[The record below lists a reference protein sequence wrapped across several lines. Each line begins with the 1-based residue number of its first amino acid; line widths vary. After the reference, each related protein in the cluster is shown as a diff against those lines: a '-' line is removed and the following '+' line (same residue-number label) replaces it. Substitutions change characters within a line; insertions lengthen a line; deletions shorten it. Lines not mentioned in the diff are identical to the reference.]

1 MFLFID
7 TLSDPSYLALFDKER
22 TIVDSHTW
30 PGKQREFDMLIEEV
44 NNFVNKNNASYK
56 DLEGIITIIG
66 PGGFTGTR
74 VTTLVANT
82 IAYAFHIPLFPLTIG
97 EFFSL
102 QDAPLPWIT
111 QITKK
116 EVLLWTENIPDSFV
130 LTALSDLPEGLY
142 SSIAPIDFTGANRTM
157 SPAKEY
163 EKVITRIS
171 MTDGFK
177 SLKPLYA
184 KDPNITLKNTTH
196 G

>member
-7 TLSDPSYLALFDKER
+7 TLSDPSYVALFDKKR
-22 TIVDSHTW
+22 TIIDSHSW
-30 PGKQREFDMLIEEV
+30 SGKQREFDTLIEEV
-44 NNFVNKNNASYK
+44 DNFVHKNNTAYQ

-97 EFFSL
+97 EFFGL

-116 EVLLWTENIPDSFV
+116 EVLLWTKNKSDSFI

-142 SSIAPIDFTGANRTM
+142 SSIAPIDFIGANRTM

-163 EKVITRIS
+163 EKVIARMSITN
-171 MTDGFK
+171 GHK
-177 SLKPLYA
+177 NLKPLYA